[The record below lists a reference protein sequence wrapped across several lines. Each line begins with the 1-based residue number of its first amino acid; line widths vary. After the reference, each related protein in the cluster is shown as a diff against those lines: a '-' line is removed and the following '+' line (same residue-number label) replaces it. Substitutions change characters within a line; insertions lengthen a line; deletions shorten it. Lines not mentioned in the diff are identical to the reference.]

1 MPDRYAWPL
10 WSPNTIQAPGRR
22 QCKAAKA
29 ANLSFFTSR
38 NEEFPNL
45 KEIQQ
50 NVDAA
55 RKEKRAVGHLGPLND
70 FLGNMQ
76 CILRSFGRQER

>member
-29 ANLSFFTSR
+29 AHLSFFTSR